1 MATAEVKRK
10 KLLNHRRVSELF
22 PMVEYWDEDEI
33 FLFDDNTIGVFII
46 MQPTPGSNSDTLNV
60 LDNFFKEVYPKNTC
74 LQWSLVSSPDVEN
87 MLWGYRDIRGE
98 RIKGA
103 DGLISTAMA
112 NANHDFY
119 RNGAIEDINDKGYRF
134 RDYEIWLSIRIKIK
148 KAIPI
153 RVEIDEFVKKIKR
166 TMATLSIFNP
176 RLGDEFDYK
185 RRMNVMLNMYNKEA
199 SWKNKAHHEDKT
211 QIDDELRGLLLERG
225 SSIEPKTDGV
235 QFYDQD
241 NKPYQFARS
250 MSVRQ
255 FPDSM
260 YYGNM
265 INLVGKWMD
274 GSVLLNEHYILTLQI
289 FYPDQKKA
297 IKQFNKR
304 RAFINNQ
311 ARGSI
316 LQYLDKLRFQ
326 KNDFTSVNREIDQEK
341 SQIIEYAMQVVSF
354 CKNSDDSERFFQKIS
369 GLYEKSNFQ
378 LKTDYHFTL
387 PFMLGALPFGLDESY
402 KTSSFRFSKA
412 TTKGMKFITP
422 HIASWKGNTIRP
434 SLVLSD
440 RLGQVI
446 PIDFF
451 NTNTNYNFYC
461 AATSGA
467 GKSFLLST
475 LINAMLGSGVIKNSE
490 NLKRVPDD
498 GAQIFVVDVGRSYQY
513 TAAMYEDSQFL
524 EFGGN
529 ARYTLNPFRTTE
541 DINEM
546 GQLVMIRSLIKVMAS
561 PSGKITD
568 EQNALLLD
576 VIKQAWDSK
585 EKNAT
590 VTDVKNLCE
599 LWPVDC
605 MHSIGRQLSPFSEG
619 GVYEDFFS
627 NKYEPVSFESRL
639 IVCELEEIKSDKHLQ
654 LTVLM
659 SLMMGIQRKMYLAHN
674 ANDSRRRMFLLD
686 EGWEFLKESKGESM
700 VEYFGEFIETG
711 WRRFRKYGAAG
722 GLATQSVNDAYVSE
736 VGKAVVANSAW
747 MLLLNQQP
755 DELQKLK
762 KLETLGGGEAVMK
775 MLETIKT
782 VKPNP
787 SITDEAYS
795 EVLVKHESLAHPCRL
810 YTSRK
815 MQLINTTNKDE
826 KDLISRYMS
835 KGMQVE
841 EAINMIVQEEAQRKK
856 Y

>member
-1 MATAEVKRK
+1 MATAELKRK
-10 KLLNHRRVSELF
+10 KLLNHHRVSDLF
-22 PMVEYWDEDEI
+22 SVVEYWDEDEI
-33 FLFDDNTIGVFII
+33 FLFDDNTIGIFVI
-46 MQPTPGSNSDTLNV
+46 MQPTPGSNSETSTA
-60 LDNFFKEVYPKNTC
+60 LDNFFKEVYPKNTA

-87 MLWGYRDIRGE
+87 ILWGYRDIRGNRMSGKDNE
-98 RIKGA
+98 
-103 DGLISTAMA
+103 ISTAMA

-119 RNGAIEDINDKGYRF
+119 REGTMANINDKGYRF
-134 RDYEIWLSIRIKIK
+134 RNYEVWLSIRIKIK
-148 KAIPI
+148 KAIPTKT
-153 RVEIDEFVKKIKR
+153 EIEDFVKKTKR
-166 TMATLSIFNP
+166 TMATLSLFNP

-185 RRMNVMLNMYNKEA
+185 RRMNVMLNMYSKEA
-199 SWKNKAHHEDKT
+199 SWKEKAHHEDKT
-211 QIDDELRGLLLERG
+211 QIDDELRGLLLDKG
-225 SSIEPKTDGV
+225 CSVEPLKHGV
-235 QFYDQD
+235 KFYDEND
-241 NKPYQFARS
+241 KPYQFARS

-255 FPDSM
+255 YPDAM

-265 INLVGKWMD
+265 INLIGQWMD
-274 GSVLLNEHYILTLQI
+274 GSVMLSEHYILTLHV
-289 FYPDQKKA
+289 FYPDQQVALKN
-297 IKQFNKR
+297 FNKR

-326 KNDFTSVNREIDQEK
+326 KSDFSRVNREIDQEN
-341 SQIIEYAMQVVSF
+341 SQIIEYALQVVSF
-354 CKNSDDSERFFQKIS
+354 CKTEADSDNFFQTLS
-369 GLYEKSNFQ
+369 GLYDKSNFK
-378 LKTDYHFTL
+378 LKNDMHFTL

-402 KTSSFRFSKA
+402 KQASFRFAKA

-422 HIASWKGNTIRP
+422 HIASWKGNSARP

-440 RLGQVI
+440 RFGQVI

-451 NTNTNYNFYC
+451 NTNTNYNIYC

-475 LINAMLGSGVIKNSE
+475 IINAMLGTGVVRNSDG
-490 NLKRVPDD
+490 LRRIPDD

-541 DINEM
+541 NINEQ
-546 GQLVMIRSLIKVMAS
+546 GQLPMIRSLIKVMAS
-561 PSGKITD
+561 PSGSITD
-568 EQNALLLD
+568 EQNAILFD
-576 VIKQAWDSK
+576 VIKKAWDLK
-585 EKNAT
+585 GQGAT
-590 VTDVKNLCE
+590 VTDVKNLC
-599 LWPVDC
+599 LDWPVEC
-605 MHSIGRQLSPFSEG
+605 MHPIGRQLSPFSEG

-659 SLMMGIQRKMYLAHN
+659 SLMMGIQRKMYLSAESK
-674 ANDSRRRMFLLD
+674 DPRRRLFFLD

-700 VEYFGEFIETG
+700 VQYFGEFIETG
-711 WRRFRKYGAAG
+711 WRRFRKYGASG
-722 GLATQSVNDAYVSE
+722 CLATQSVMDAFLSE

-747 MLLLNQQP
+747 MLLLNQQS

-762 KLETLGGGEAVMK
+762 KLEALGGGDAVIK

-787 SITDEAYS
+787 SVTDEAYS
-795 EVLVKHESLAHPCRL
+795 EVLIKHESLAHPCRL

-826 KDLISRYMS
+826 KDLIYSYLE
-835 KGMQVE
+835 KGMHVE
-841 EAINMIVQEEAQRKK
+841 EAIDLIVKEEKSRKR
-856 Y
+856 